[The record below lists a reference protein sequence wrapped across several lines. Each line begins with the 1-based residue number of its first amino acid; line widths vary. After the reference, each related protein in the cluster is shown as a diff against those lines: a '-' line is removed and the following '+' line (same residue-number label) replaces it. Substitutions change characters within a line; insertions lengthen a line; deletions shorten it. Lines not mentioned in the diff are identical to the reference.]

1 MQSSWCGALNLL
13 IHALVV
19 LLTAR
24 AKLIVMEV
32 SANMED
38 LNEEWDTR
46 LMDTFSDIED
56 ILSELVKKSGG
67 FLGRGTKFSG
77 LDSELCSLPAVRSE
91 LER

>member
-24 AKLIVMEV
+24 VKLIVMEV
-32 SANMED
+32 SANIEY
-38 LNEEWDTR
+38 LNEGCDIR
-46 LMDTFSDIED
+46 LMHTVLDIED

-77 LDSELCSLPAVRSE
+77 LDSELC
-91 LER
+91 